1 MTFSTG
7 ARHKLLYFVRNCA
20 TLLSMENEYEKLVII
35 SSPSGGGKGT
45 LIKKLLDDVDGVWLS
60 VSATSRQP
68 REGET
73 NGKSYYFMSRDE
85 FKESIEQNG
94 FLEWAEYS
102 GNLYGTPRKYIHD
115 HLDNGDVV
123 LLEIEVQG
131 ASDVMKKCPGCHSV
145 FIMPPSLEILES
157 RLRGRNTD
165 SEESIRK
172 RMQAAEF
179 ELECAEQY
187 EKIIINDDL
196 DVAFKELKEYIN
208 RVAD

>member
-1 MTFSTG
+1 MNNVF
-7 ARHKLLYFVRNCA
+7 
-20 TLLSMENEYEKLVII
+20 EKLVII

-45 LIKKLLDDVDGVWLS
+45 LIKKLLDEVDGVWLS

-68 REGET
+68 REGEIS
-73 NGKSYYFMSRDE
+73 GKSYYFMARDE
-85 FKESIEQNG
+85 FKATIEQNG

-102 GNLYGTPRKYIHD
+102 GNLYGTPRKYIQE
-115 HLDNGDVV
+115 HLSNGDVV

-131 ASDVMKKCPGCHSV
+131 ALDVMKKCPGCHSV

-165 SEESIRK
+165 SEESIRR
-172 RMQAAEF
+172 RMKAAEY

-187 EKIIINDDL
+187 EKIIVNDDL
-196 DVAFKELKEYIN
+196 EVAFKELKEYIIT
-208 RVAD
+208 VAN